1 MKNLLLVDTSYL
13 IFYRFFA
20 LRIWYKKANSD
31 FIQSFSIEP
40 THLKLATRDTPTRR
54 VNYKLFHTHLLCT

>member
-31 FIQSFSIEP
+31 SLREE
-40 THLKLATRDTPTRR
+40 LMG
-54 VNYKLFHTHLLCT
+54 V